1 VIVRRPDLDPSFI
14 LGQALS
20 GLTAA
25 MFLFIVASGLSV
37 VFGVLR
43 VLNFAHGSFYMVG
56 AYLAWQWTQWIG
68 AATGSFW
75 LAALASA
82 ACVALLGGL
91 IERLFLRRL
100 YGREDLYQLLLTY
113 ALVLILGDGARI
125 LWGTQQLAMPRPAG
139 LSGSFEVWG
148 AVVPHYNFFIIVL
161 GPVIAVTCWLLLS
174 RTGAGRMVRAA
185 ALDREMLSALG
196 ADVGRLYTGMFMAGS
211 FLAGLGGALVTPVR
225 SIVPGMDVEIIV
237 EAFIVVVI
245 GGLGSFWGTFLG
257 AIVFGQVLAFGILVL
272 PGFSIFAVFALMAIV
287 LIVRPA
293 GLLGKKPA

>member
-1 VIVRRPDLDPSFI
+1 MFDTSFVV
-14 LGQALS
+14 GQVLS

-43 VLNFAHGSFYMVG
+43 VLNFAHGSFYMLG
-56 AYLAWQWTQWIG
+56 AYLAWQVMQWLG
-68 AATGSFW
+68 PVTGNFW
-75 LAALASA
+75 LAVLGA
-82 ACVALLGGL
+82 AVGVAIIGGV
-91 IERLFLRRL
+91 IERFFLRRL
-100 YGREDLYQLLLTY
+100 YGKEDLYQLLLTY
-113 ALVLILGDGARI
+113 ALVLILGDIARI
-125 LWGTQQLAMPRPAG
+125 TWGTQQLAMPRPAG
-139 LSGSFEVWG
+139 LTGSFQFLG
-148 AVVPHYNFFIIVL
+148 AIVPYYNFFIIVL
-161 GPVIAVTCWLLLS
+161 GPLIAVGCWLLLS
-174 RTGAGRMVRAA
+174 RTSVGRMIRAA
-185 ALDREMLSALG
+185 AYDREMLAALG
-196 ADVGRLYTGMFMAGS
+196 ADVGRLYTLMFMGGS

-257 AIVFGQVLAFGILVL
+257 AIIFGQVLAFGILVV

-293 GLLGKKPA
+293 GLMGRPLS

>member
-1 VIVRRPDLDPSFI
+1 MFDSSFLVGQVI
-14 LGQALS
+14 S

-43 VLNFAHGSFYMVG
+43 VLNFAHGSFYMLG
-56 AYLAWQWTQWIG
+56 AYLAWQTMQWLG
-68 AATGSFW
+68 PVTGSFW
-75 LAALASA
+75 LAVLGA
-82 ACVALLGGL
+82 AAGVALLGGL
-91 IERLFLRRL
+91 IERLLLRRL

-113 ALVLILGDGARI
+113 ALVLILGDAARI
-125 LWGTQQLAMPRPAG
+125 LWGTQQLAMPRPPG
-139 LSGSFEVWG
+139 LAGSFTLFG
-148 AVVPHYNFFIIVL
+148 AVVPAYNAFIIVL
-161 GPVIAVTCWLLLS
+161 GPLIAIACWLVLS
-174 RTGAGRMVRAA
+174 RTGIGRMIRAA
-185 ALDREMLSALG
+185 AYDREMLAALG
-196 ADVGRLYTGMFMAGS
+196 ADVGRLYTLMFVGGS

-257 AIVFGQVLAFGILVL
+257 ALIFGQVLAFGILVV

-287 LIVRPA
+287 LIARPA
-293 GLLGKKPA
+293 GLMGRPLS